1 MTTDGGH
8 SGGIA
13 ESSPELRL
21 ARPDD
26 DGTARAADGRERHV
40 DTDLLRHA
48 AAGDD
53 AALRTLLAEHDT
65 RVRYVI
71 FRVAGGRCRR
81 DPQWLDSVA
90 SRAWS
95 GLIDWQR
102 NAAGGAPESVGAL
115 VCRIARNQA
124 ISALRA
130 EGRRGDGVS
139 AGAGEDV
146 AAIEAV
152 DESVDPADAAER
164 LDDLA
169 ALRGCLAGLSEED
182 RSLSEALD
190 LIVNRRWREAGE
202 SLGMSESTLRS
213 RWNRVLERLRACLTG
228 KTGKTFA
235 PRGGSGD

>member
-1 MTTDGGH
+1 MTSDGGQ
-8 SGGIA
+8 SGGLA
-13 ESSPELRL
+13 ESSTGLRL
-21 ARPDD
+21 ARSDD
-26 DGTARAADGRERHV
+26 DVAFRTDEGRDRV
-40 DTDLLRHA
+40 GDAILLRQA
-48 AAGDD
+48 ARGDN
-53 AALRTLLAEHDT
+53 AALRALLAEHDT

-102 NAAGGAPESVGAL
+102 NAQGAAPDSVGAL

-130 EGRRGDGVS
+130 EGRRAAGKA
-139 AGAGEDV
+139 AGAPKDV
-146 AAIEAV
+146 AEIEAV

-169 ALRGCLAGLSEED
+169 ALRGCLAALPAED
-182 RSLSEALD
+182 RALSEALD

-202 SLGMSESTLRS
+202 ALGMTESTLRS
-213 RWNRVLERLRACLTG
+213 RWNRVLERLRACLAG
-228 KTGKTFA
+228 KTGKSFA
-235 PRGGSGD
+235 RRREPGD